1 VPIRQL
7 LDFFDQDQ
15 DVMSE
20 RSKVLGVES
29 NTMPITGTLRKPDGH
44 KNATNRGSWE
54 AKVVLEPLT
63 YEIDPAVFFK
73 HLPHTIKFWVVLL
86 KTDMDYNPLP
96 QAGMTVKG
104 GKKDEVPKISNVD
117 RFRTIAAE
125 LKKQGRFNFAE
136 GLMSEMEAVRK
147 GTRVAL
153 SIQTT
158 SNSQVVFGQI
168 VAMHGNQHLTF
179 GATEMYD
186 HRLRIFLNQFSL
198 SSGLWAGAGD
208 VLKMLSPSA
217 MADPDWDGDDDT
229 VDFASLA
236 SLGTLFRK
244 ACAPLPPALP
254 RAASRRPSLLKISGI
269 ACGLPAGSQLR
280 VSRAAGW
287 RRPRVAVAR
296 AARRGA
302 PRAGHACPAG
312 TGPETGPGTWRGA
325 APWLAPRSHKPTLN
339 CPAPKS
345 WSSACF
351 LCRRLR

>member
-73 HLPHTIKFWVVLL
+73 HLPHAIKFWVVLL

-96 QAGMTVKG
+96 QAGLMVKG

-136 GLMSEMEAVRK
+136 GMMSEMEAVRK

-158 SNSQVVFGQI
+158 SSSQVVFGQI

-208 VLKMLSPSA
+208 VLKLLSPSA

-254 RAASRRPSLLKISGI
+254 RAASRRPSLLKFRDRLWPTGCFIASCLACCRLATPSG
-269 ACGLPAGSQLR
+269 R
-280 VSRAAGW
+280 SRASSASRRSESWPRVPRRHGT
-287 RRPRVAVAR
+287 RDRPRDL
-296 AARRGA
+296 ARRGSVA
-302 PRAGHACPAG
+302 
-312 TGPETGPGTWRGA
+312 GA
-325 APWLAPRSHKPTLN
+325 AQP
-339 CPAPKS
+339 
-345 WSSACF
+345 
-351 LCRRLR
+351 